1 MWRSCGDLVEILN
14 GAPLAERNT
23 VTGFPT
29 HLSSASLHT
38 SLAGCPMPTLAR
50 MRAVT
55 RVLSGLCGT
64 ALWHG
69 ARTEPENATSEVIA

>member
-1 MWRSCGDLVEILN
+1 MEILN

-29 HLSSASLHT
+29 YLLT
-38 SLAGCPMPTLAR
+38 SLMTSRLFI
-50 MRAVT
+50 RAWPVAH
-55 RVLSGLCGT
+55 LGACACSDQSGLCGT
-64 ALWHG
+64 AARGVWHG